1 MRRLAWGSSAEP
13 RDVRT
18 IYWLTV
24 ALVPVV
30 FLALMYLV
38 DREPGIDPRLLKS
51 VVLSLPS
58 DSIEPP
64 AFDSPAVQEQEL
76 PDFQARPRRGAAASI
91 WYQLDL
97 EKPSTGRGTWG
108 VYFPWVNGNYAL
120 YINGELSGDSAPM
133 ARPFP
138 EFRAPLYFEFPVSL
152 LHPGINSL
160 KLHVVSERAGTWFI
174 PFYVG
179 PSALLLPAYDHAH
192 FVQVALMAGTVVAL
206 WVVSILLLGLFWIR
220 PSDTGNGW
228 FAAATVCWATYNW
241 LLLEPRLLIPEP
253 GIWFSL
259 PPLALGWFTI
269 FSALFVNRLPGCQ
282 RPARW
287 VELAFGVFGVAGSLA
302 LFANNLTTNDF
313 SWVQN
318 YIWFP
323 GVMLVSVFIVWQL
336 LRATLRD
343 PGFEVKLWL
352 VAAVLALV
360 VGGRDYLWDLN
371 LVVSGTFHYLSYTVS
386 FVLIA
391 LALTL
396 LSRVSRALTVAE
408 TLNRELEDRV
418 AAKGVELAQN
428 YERLQMLERQR
439 TISSERERMT
449 ADMHDGIGGQLVH
462 ALAVIEGN
470 PDFEPLEPILR
481 GALDDLRLIIDSADP
496 MEGDLLVVL
505 SNFRARNERRVQAG
519 GLHFLWQVSELPS
532 MPDFGPHKIL
542 QVLRILQE
550 ALTNVLKHARATEVT
565 VRTSTA
571 TDAGGVTVIVDVIDN
586 GTGFVAGNVSGRGLG
601 NMRRRAQDLGGS
613 VELTATEQGSRLR
626 LILPV
631 VDRRHIAR

>member
-1 MRRLAWGSSAEP
+1 
-13 RDVRT
+13 VRT
-18 IYWLTV
+18 IYWLIV

-30 FLALMYLV
+30 FLAFMYV
-38 DREPGIDPRLLKS
+38 IDREPGIDPRLLRS
-51 VVLSLPS
+51 VVESLPG
-58 DSIEPP
+58 DSAEPP
-64 AFDSPAVQEQEL
+64 AFDSPAVIDQEL

-91 WYQLDL
+91 WYQFDL
-97 EKPSTGRGTWG
+97 EKPAAAPGTWG
-108 VYFPWVNGNYAL
+108 IFFPWINGSYAF
-120 YINGELSGDSAPM
+120 YINGELAGENAPM
-133 ARPFP
+133 QRPFQ
-138 EFRAPLYFEFPVSL
+138 EFRAPLYFEFPTSSL
-152 LHPGINSL
+152 RPGTNALQLHA
-160 KLHVVSERAGTWFI
+160 VSERAGTWLT
-174 PFYVG
+174 PFYIG
-179 PSALLLPAYDHAH
+179 PSAALLPAYDYAH
-192 FVQVALMAGTVVAL
+192 FVQISLMAGTVVAL
-206 WVVSILLLGLFWIR
+206 SVISILLLGLFWIR
-220 PSDTGNGW
+220 PSDTGHGW
-228 FAAATVCWATYNW
+228 FAAATLCWATYNW

-269 FSALFVNRLPGCQ
+269 FSAHFVSRLPGCQ

-287 VELAFGVFGVAGSLA
+287 LESALLLFGSVGSLA
-302 LFANNLTTNDF
+302 MFANNLTTNDF
-313 SWVQN
+313 PWVQN
-318 YIWFP
+318 YVWFP
-323 GVMLVSVFIVWQL
+323 GVMLISAFIVWQL
-336 LRATLRD
+336 LRATLHN

-352 VAAVLALV
+352 IAAVLALV
-360 VGGRDYLWDLN
+360 VGVRDYLWDMN
-371 LVVSGTFHYLSYTVS
+371 VTTAGTFHYLSYTVS

-418 AAKGVELAQN
+418 AARGVELARN
-428 YERLQMLERQR
+428 YERLQSLERQR
-439 TISSERERMT
+439 TISAERERMT

-462 ALAVIEGN
+462 ALAVIESN

-550 ALTNVLKHARATEVT
+550 ALTNVLKHAQATQVT
-565 VRTSTA
+565 VRTSTEA
-571 TDAGGVTVIVDVIDN
+571 DGEGRATVIVDVIDD
-586 GTGFVAGNVSGRGLG
+586 GTGFIAGNVSASLAGRGLG
-601 NMRRRAQDLGGS
+601 NMRRRAQELGGT
-613 VELTATEQGSRLR
+613 VELAAAGNGSRLR
-626 LILPV
+626 LTLPV
-631 VDRRHIAR
+631 T